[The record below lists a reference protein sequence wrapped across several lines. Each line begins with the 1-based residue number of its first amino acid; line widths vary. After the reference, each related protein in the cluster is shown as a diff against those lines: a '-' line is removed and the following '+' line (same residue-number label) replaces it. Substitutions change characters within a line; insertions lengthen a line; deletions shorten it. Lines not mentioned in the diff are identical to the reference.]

1 MKTRKIKQNR
11 DPLRRQSILD
21 AALSTFTELGYTA
34 STLSLICLRSG
45 ASVGSV
51 YHFFSGKAE
60 IALELVRIAVRG
72 WSEAAGEAAGRP
84 SDPKDAICASVR
96 GLLLWA
102 ETNSALFK
110 FMEEMRA
117 KAGTSAEFSVFSD
130 IFSEG
135 QNKAAELY
143 KRWIEDGYVKEMPWP
158 VAYALMMGPAYQYLS
173 RRPLDQKIPLKDIE
187 LLVANAWLSVRS
199 DLKKAE

>member
-1 MKTRKIKQNR
+1 MKTRKITQIR

-21 AALSTFTELGYTA
+21 AALLTFTELGYTA
-34 STLSLICLRSG
+34 STLSLICQRSG

-51 YHFFSGKAE
+51 YHFFSGKSE
-60 IALELVRIAVRG
+60 IALELVRIAVSG
-72 WSEAAGEAAGRP
+72 WSEAAGHAP
-84 SDPKDAICASVR
+84 QSLSDPEDAICASVR
-96 GLLLWA
+96 GLLRWA

-135 QNKAAELY
+135 QKKAAELY
-143 KRWIEDGYVKEMPWP
+143 KHWIEQGYVKNMPWP

-173 RRPLDQKIPLKDIE
+173 RRPLDRKIPREDIE
-187 LLVANAWLSVRS
+187 WLVANAWLSVRS
-199 DLKKAE
+199 EK